1 MTSAPMS
8 PRIWVQNGPA
18 TFWVRSTTTTRS
30 SGRPDTGQFNMGGS
44 GAAPPPSPP
53 TTLINARRRAIRAR
67 LSIDRLGD
75 AVHLHRGAL
84 ALDLLHAHEHA
95 VELVLH
101 LLVDDVVDED
111 LVGVPLRQVLEPGRE
126 VD

>member
-30 SGRPDTGQFNMGGS
+30 SGRPDTE
-44 GAAPPPSPP
+44 
-53 TTLINARRRAIRAR
+53 LV
-67 LSIDRLGD
+67 DRLGD

-126 VD
+126 VDGV